1 MIKLSG
7 LDHDLDMSR
16 ELIMQGEEV
25 LHGEHGSI
33 ELLKNSIFLATKS
46 GPCEPNI

>member
-33 ELLKNSIFLATKS
+33 ELLKNSIFLAPKS
-46 GPCEPNI
+46 GPCEPKI